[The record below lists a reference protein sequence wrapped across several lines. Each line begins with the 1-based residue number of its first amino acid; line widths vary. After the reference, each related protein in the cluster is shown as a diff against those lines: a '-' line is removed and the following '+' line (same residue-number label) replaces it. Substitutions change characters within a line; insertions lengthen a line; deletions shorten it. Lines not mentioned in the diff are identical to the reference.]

1 MSKQDEESI
10 KEVRKRF
17 NLPPLKEIKKYE
29 DYQEEDKNQKDLTNY
44 VGSKQFKSRLN
55 KN

>member
-1 MSKQDEESI
+1 MSKQDDDSVREM
-10 KEVRKRF
+10 RKR
-17 NLPPLKEIKKYE
+17 LKLKPLKDIKKYE
-29 DYQEEDKNQKDLTNY
+29 DYQEEDKKQKDLTNY